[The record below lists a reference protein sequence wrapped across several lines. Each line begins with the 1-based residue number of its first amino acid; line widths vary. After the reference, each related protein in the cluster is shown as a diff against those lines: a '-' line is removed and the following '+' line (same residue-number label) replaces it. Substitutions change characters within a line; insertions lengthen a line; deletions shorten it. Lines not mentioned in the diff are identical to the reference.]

1 MTIELSLV
9 LIKFNIT
16 STRLYIHGFIL
27 IFLLVHFIDSQRY
40 LPPLS
45 LHIMRLI
52 IGHGLSVATAI
63 ESVVIDGDAHQHT
76 GMAS

>member
-27 IFLLVHFIDSQRY
+27 IFPLVHFIDSQKY
-40 LPPLS
+40 LPP